1 MYCNFEEIKGSVKIE
16 FFEMAISDY
25 LKDESSEEEK
35 NKEIENMIAEAIQ
48 DASAEINAYLIKKY
62 SVNQLKKSKVINKFC
77 KDIALYNMLSR
88 SGNDENSRENNY
100 YLRYKNA
107 IKFLENVAKG
117 SIELPIDN
125 STNNEEQEVQNFKI
139 GIKINSSK
147 KVFGRNSLGGM

>member
-1 MYCNFEEIKGSVKIE
+1 MYCTIEEIKSAVKIE
-16 FFEMAISDY
+16 FIEMAISDY
-25 LKDESSEEEK
+25 LKDEDDENLK
-35 NKEIENMIAEAIQ
+35 IKESENMIAGAIE
-48 DASAEINAYLIKKY
+48 DASAEINGYLLKKY
-62 SVNQLKKSKVINKFC
+62 SVSQLKKSKVINKFC

-125 STNNEEQEVQNFKI
+125 STNSEEQEVQNFKI

>member
-1 MYCNFEEIKGSVKIE
+1 MYCTIEEIKSAVKIE
-16 FFEMAISDY
+16 FIEMAISDY
-25 LKDESSEEEK
+25 LKDEDEENLK
-35 NKEIENMIAEAIQ
+35 IKESENMIAGAIE
-48 DASAEINAYLIKKY
+48 DASAEINGYLLKKY
-62 SVNQLKKSKVINKFC
+62 SVSQLKKSKVINKFC

-117 SIELPIDN
+117 IIELPIDN

>member
-1 MYCNFEEIKGSVKIE
+1 MYCTIEEIKVSVKLE

-35 NKEIENMIAEAIQ
+35 NKEIENMIAGAIE
-48 DASAEINAYLIKKY
+48 DASAEINGYLLKKY
-62 SVNQLKKSKVINKFC
+62 SVSQLKKSKVINKFC

-125 STNNEEQEVQNFKI
+125 STNSEEQEVKNFKI

-147 KVFGRNSLGGM
+147 KVFDRNSLGGM

>member
-1 MYCNFEEIKGSVKIE
+1 MYCTIEEIKSAVKIE
-16 FFEMAISDY
+16 FIEMAISDY
-25 LKDESSEEEK
+25 LKDEDDENLK
-35 NKEIENMIAEAIQ
+35 IKESENMIAGAIE
-48 DASAEINAYLIKKY
+48 DASAEINGYLLKKY
-62 SVNQLKKSKVINKFC
+62 SVSQLKKSKVINKFC